1 MLRSC
6 VQLPLLHQSKGLLYA
21 VSRSPVTL
29 VRYYAQP
36 QQSGGSN
43 ALAAA
48 RERNDVSTDVRPLGE
63 RIKENTKTA
72 SYMGVIVLGVTVT
85 GALMFA
91 IFRELWS
98 SNSSNSVYSAALER
112 CINVSKLLIT
122 YNLWKN
128 IF

>member
-21 VSRSPVTL
+21 ASRFPVTS
-29 VRYYAQP
+29 VRCFAAAQP

-112 CINVSKLLIT
+112 CINVSTILIT
-122 YNLWKN
+122 YKL
-128 IF
+128 

>member
-21 VSRSPVTL
+21 ASRFPVTS
-29 VRYYAQP
+29 VRCFAAAQP

-112 CINVSKLLIT
+112 CINVSTI
-122 YNLWKN
+122 
-128 IF
+128 